1 MVDLLLD
8 PQIRIFVVA
17 PILIITLLVMFGR
30 HYMMA
35 FTSQKEK
42 DLVQV
47 RENQALMRSRML
59 RMNGRFIS
67 PKAFEM
73 RRQYFANDADDWA
86 KPKECTGY
94 FASKK
99 RDVPPPNPMS
109 DPSQMQNMMMGSM
122 SNMVSMMVVGA
133 IINQVFSG
141 FVTIRVPFP
150 LTIRFKP
157 MLQRGIQ
164 LSTLSSSWV
173 SSASFY
179 FICLFGLRGVFSLI
193 LGPDNDADSM
203 RAMQQQM
210 MGAGGPP
217 DPGKAFKK
225 ESEDLTI
232 VTHKFQLDGVE
243 GKLMASDAFQE
254 AAVSGATKKS
264 Q

>member
-1 MVDLLLD
+1 MFAFRD

-17 PILIITLLVMFGR
+17 PILFITFLVMLGR
-30 HYMMA
+30 HYVSA
-35 FTSQKEK
+35 FITPKQTE
-42 DLVQV
+42 LVQV
-47 RENQALMRSRML
+47 MENQALGRSRML

-73 RRQYFANDADDWA
+73 RRQYFVDAEDET
-86 KPKECTGY
+86 KGF
-94 FASKK
+94 FARKR
-99 RDVPPPNPMS
+99 RDVPPPNPMT
-109 DPSQMQNMMMGSM
+109 DPSQMNNMMMGSM

-150 LTIRFKP
+150 LTLRFKP

-179 FICLFGLRGVFSLI
+179 FICLFGLRGVFTLL
-193 LGPDNDADSM
+193 LGPDNDSDSM

-210 MGAGGPP
+210 QGMGGPQ

-225 ESEDLTI
+225 EQDDLHI
-232 VTHKFQLDGVE
+232 VTHKFELDNVE
-243 GKLMASDAFQE
+243 QKLMASDTFSE
-254 AAVSGATKKS
+254 ASATGAEKKA